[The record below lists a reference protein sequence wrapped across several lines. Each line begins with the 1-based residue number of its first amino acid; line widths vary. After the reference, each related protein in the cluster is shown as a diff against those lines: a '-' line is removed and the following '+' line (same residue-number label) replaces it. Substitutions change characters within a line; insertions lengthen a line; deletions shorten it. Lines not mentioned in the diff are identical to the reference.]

1 MKLHFVTDGLS
12 NEQANTLRSIESVL
26 TGRSTTAVF
35 ELKTLDVF
43 TNRTPEKAK
52 AFVSD
57 KLGAFHMEAL
67 EGLLTATCLDLIDF
81 YHVVKGVPVV
91 LAARRK

>member
-35 ELKTLDVF
+35 ELKALDVF
-43 TNRTPEKAK
+43 TNRDPEKAK
-52 AFVSD
+52 SFVSGR
-57 KLGAFHMEAL
+57 LGAFHMDAL
-67 EGLLTATCLDLIDF
+67 EVLLERTGLDLIGF
-81 YHVVKGVPVV
+81 YNAVKGVPVA
-91 LAARRK
+91 LTARR

>member
-57 KLGAFHMEAL
+57 KLGVFLMEPLEAL
-67 EGLLTATCLDLIDF
+67 LAVTGLDLIGL
-81 YHVVKGVPVV
+81 YHVIKGVPVV
-91 LAARRK
+91 LTGRHK